1 MLLHFIVMNGV
12 DPNSKVIWNV
22 FENFE
27 NDFEIKEKKEKKIK
41 IIKVFLKL

>member
-1 MLLHFIVMNGV
+1 MCEHTCCSLFIVMKGV

-27 NDFEIKEKKEKKIK
+27 NGFEIKEKKEEYC
-41 IIKVFLKL
+41 